1 MRRLVVLVLCLALFA
16 APAAAKGKK
25 KKGPKPWS
33 SPEVSILVP
42 HPVLYN
48 TTGELLGVT
57 MQEFLNSCA
66 VPTTNGVD
74 AYVFE
79 VPPEYSGYEAT
90 VETVGN
96 LGGVVPPD
104 LDIWIFDDAC
114 ELQVGYQSA
123 GVDEAGPIFK
133 DTAWIVVTNYTGHA
147 NQMLHID
154 LTPK

>member
-1 MRRLVVLVLCLALFA
+1 MRRLVVLVLCLALVA
-16 APAAAKGKK
+16 APVSAKGKK

-33 SPEVSILVP
+33 SPEVAVLVP

-66 VPTTNGVD
+66 IPTTNSLD

-79 VPPEYSGYEAT
+79 MPAEYKGYEAGVKT
-90 VETVGN
+90 VSN
-96 LGGVVPPD
+96 LGGAGVPPD

-114 ELQVGYQSA
+114 ELQVGFQSA
-123 GVDEAGPIFK
+123 GVDESGTVFK
-133 DTAWIVVTNYTGHA
+133 DTAWIVVTNYLGHA
-147 NQMLHID
+147 NQMFHIE
-154 LTPK
+154 LTP